1 MNAPPIVLYDTTLRD
16 GTQREGLVLSLAD
29 KLKIARRLDEAG
41 FPYIEG
47 GWPGSNPKDEEFFA
61 AARSMTFRHTK
72 LAAFGSTRHR
82 SNRADED
89 PNLRALLAAETPV
102 TTIFGKSWLLHVVDV
117 LGATP
122 EENLAM
128 VGESVAFLRA
138 AGREVI
144 YDAEHFFDGY
154 RADAAYALATLR
166 AAVEAGATSVVLCD
180 TNGGCLTDEI
190 ATMTRAVRAELET
203 GVTLGIHVHDDAGLA
218 VANSLAAV
226 QAGARHVQGTIN
238 GYGERCGNANL
249 ITIWANL
256 ALKVGFETVPGGGD
270 LTHLSELSR
279 FVAEVANIAPDAHA
293 PYVGT
298 SAFAHKG
305 GVHGAATARVEQA
318 YQHVDPA
325 IIGGTSRLVVSELG
339 GRANAAWRVRQLGQ
353 LASEG
358 LDPAELSR
366 LVKQLESEGLSFEG
380 ADASFELLVRR
391 RRADYVPPFRI
402 VDYTVIVER
411 RNGAAPRAKASVK
424 VEVDGEVL
432 HTAADGNGPVNALD
446 LALRKALGAFYP
458 ALDEVHLVDYKVR
471 IIDGAAA
478 TGARTRVII
487 ETGHETGSWL
497 TAGAEANII
506 SASLAALH
514 DSLEYAIWRLDAR
527 PRRRDER
534 SSSHAA
540 HHRTPL
546 AAGEAS

>member
-1 MNAPPIVLYDTTLRD
+1 MTSPILLYDTTLRD

-61 AARSMTFRHTK
+61 AAKSMTFRHAR

-82 SNRADED
+82 SNTAETD
-89 PNLRALLAAETPV
+89 PNLRALLEAETPV
-102 TTIFGKSWLLHVVDV
+102 TTIFGKGWLLHVTDV
-117 LGATP
+117 LGATA

-128 VGESVAFLRA
+128 IGDSVAHLRA
-138 AGREVI
+138 AGREVV
-144 YDAEHFFDGY
+144 YDAEHFFDGFK
-154 RADAAYALATLR
+154 ADAAYARATLR
-166 AAVEAGATSVVLCD
+166 AAIHAGATTVVLCD
-180 TNGGCLTDEI
+180 TNGGCLTDEV
-190 ATMTRAVRAELET
+190 AAMTRDVALEIAD
-203 GVTLGIHVHDDAGLA
+203 GATLGIHVHDDAGLA
-218 VANSLAAV
+218 VANSLSAV

-249 ITIWANL
+249 VTIWANL
-256 ALKVGFETVPGGGD
+256 GLKLGLATVPAADD
-270 LTHLSELSR
+270 LSRLPELSR

-305 GVHGAATARVEQA
+305 GVHGAATVRVEQA
-318 YQHVDPA
+318 YQHVNPS
-325 IIGGTSRLVVSELG
+325 IVGGQSRLVVSELG
-339 GRANAAWRVRQLGQ
+339 GKANAAWRVRQLGQ
-353 LASEG
+353 LATDG
-358 LDPAELSR
+358 MDPAELSR
-366 LVKQLESEGLSFEG
+366 IVKQLESEGASFEG

-391 RRADYVPPFRI
+391 RRDDYRPPFRI
-402 VDYTVIVER
+402 VDFTVITER
-411 RNGAAPRAKASVK
+411 RNGAESRAEASVK
-424 VEVDGEVL
+424 VEVDGEML

-458 ALDEVHLVDYKVR
+458 ALDGVHLVDYKVR
-471 IIDGAAA
+471 ILDGDAA

-497 TAGAEANII
+497 TAVADANII
-506 SASLAALH
+506 AASLAALH

-527 PRRRDER
+527 PARRDER
-534 SSSHAA
+534 TSSHAA
-540 HHRTPL
+540 HNRTPL
-546 AAGEAS
+546 AAGEPT